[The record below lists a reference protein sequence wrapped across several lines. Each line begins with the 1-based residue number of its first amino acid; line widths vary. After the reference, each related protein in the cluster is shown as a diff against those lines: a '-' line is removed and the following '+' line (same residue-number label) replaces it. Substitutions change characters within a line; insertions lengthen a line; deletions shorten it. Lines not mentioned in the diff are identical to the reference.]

1 MKSRLTERFGLPYP
15 VLSAPMAGHSGG
27 GLAAAVSEAGGLGLF
42 GAAGNSPEW
51 LEEQIALARSKTAKP
66 FGAGFLTQRLPH
78 EEALF
83 EVALEARLPVL
94 AFSFADPAPWV
105 ARARDAGI
113 ATVCQVQDIEG
124 ARAAVRAGA
133 EVIVAQGTEA
143 GGHTGT
149 SALLPLLETV
159 LDEFPDQIVVAAG
172 GIATGRA
179 LAAVLAAGADGAWMG
194 TRFLATTE
202 ASEVS
207 PDHRQMI
214 LESTARDTVLTPVYD
229 IVAGSAWPQ
238 GVAGR
243 VRRNAFAAEWTGRE
257 DELMA
262 RLDELRAQNLA
273 GRESAPRDHRVYY
286 MGTGVGAITSVRPVA
301 DVLQDIC
308 GEAERLLRRTAST
321 EG

>member
-1 MKSRLTERFGLPYP
+1 MHSRLIQRFGLAYP
-15 VLSAPMAGHSGG
+15 VLSAPMANHSGG

-42 GAAGNSPEW
+42 GTAGARPEW
-51 LEEQIALARSKTAKP
+51 LHEQIALARSKTSKP
-66 FGAGFLTQRLPH
+66 FGVGFLTQRLPQ
-78 EEALF
+78 EAALF

-124 ARAAVRAGA
+124 ARSAAQAGA
-133 EVIVAQGTEA
+133 DVIVAQGTEA
-143 GGHTGT
+143 GGHTGMST
-149 SALLPLLETV
+149 LLPLLEAV
-159 LDEFPDQIVVAAG
+159 LDEFPDQIVIAAG

-179 LAAVLAAGADGAWMG
+179 LAAVMAAGADGAWMG

-202 ASEVS
+202 ATEVA

-214 LESTARDTVLTPVYD
+214 LESTAQDTVFTPVYD
-229 IVAGSAWPQ
+229 IVNGSKWP
-238 GVAGR
+238 GDVAAR

-257 DELMA
+257 DELVA
-262 RLDELRAQNLA
+262 RLEELRAQNLA
-273 GRESAPRDHRVYY
+273 GRETAPADNRIYY

-301 DVLQDIC
+301 EVLREIC
-308 GEAERLLRRTAST
+308 NEAGRLLVRAAGVST
-321 EG
+321 